1 MMVRSPIR
9 GMLMAARSAR
19 PISRWISWVRPS
31 IRPVRASLAVRVW
44 VARGSIEYS
53 AVTHPSPVPFLCG
66 GGLSSQLA
74 VHSTRVSPMLISAE
88 PSA

>member
-1 MMVRSPIR
+1 
-9 GMLMAARSAR
+9 MAQ
-19 PISRWISWVRPS
+19 SRTGESVVSR
-31 IRPVRASLAVRVW
+31 AVRVC

-53 AVTHPSPVPFLCG
+53 AVIQPSPVPFLCG

-74 VHSTRVSPMLISAE
+74 VQSTRVSPMLMSAE